1 MRKVTKILIII
12 VLSLFLCASSFAQ
25 NKIAVV
31 DTSVFYDEKHGIM
44 ELVTAN
50 KQLEDEFKPKAEKF
64 NDIGKELAKDITSCS
79 KTGHCDLKELEKRI
93 TEYEKQNKEFKETF
107 YTQFEKRRS
116 EIVEPINRKIGDKA
130 KEFVKKKGYAML
142 LDISKI
148 DDDWF
153 ICELC
158 QDNDVTK
165 EFIKFCNEEFE
176 KEKARK

>member
-1 MRKVTKILIII
+1 MKRTFVLLIFTLL
-12 VLSLFLCASSFAQ
+12 VCVSSFAQ

-31 DTSVFYDEKHGIM
+31 DASVFYDEKNGIM
-44 ELVTAN
+44 ELVTSN
-50 KQLEDEFKPKAEKF
+50 KKLEDEFKPKAEKF
-64 NDIGKELAKDITSCS
+64 NDIGKELAKDITICS

-107 YTQFEKRRS
+107 YTQFEKRKA

-142 LDISKI
+142 LDISKSKSESWI
-148 DDDWF
+148 

-158 QDNDVTK
+158 HDNDVTN

-176 KEKARK
+176 KEKARE